1 MNQHIKR
8 ILLLASI
15 LALLAGIRDTQSQD
29 VVDPNGTPRADPPPG
44 AQIEPKPTPT
54 PEGNAGDVDQVLA
67 LESIQ
72 VPIAPTG
79 PEEPVSG
86 VAPENIPGAEELD
99 AILDRVNRGGPERP
113 GSDGVAGEGPG
124 PGTESRIGPVG
135 APVDTVNRGGP
146 ERPGSDEAVGKGP
159 EPGSESDTEQRFS
172 LGRIWTRFVQTLRN
186 WWHELRT

>member
-15 LALLAGIRDTQSQD
+15 LVLLIGIRDTQSRD
-29 VVDPNGTPRADPPPG
+29 VVGPTGTPRAEPPPG
-44 AQIEPKPTPT
+44 AQIEPRPTSMPT
-54 PEGNAGDVDQVLA
+54 PEGNAGDAGLVLT

-79 PEEPVSG
+79 PVEPVSG

-113 GSDGVAGEGPG
+113 GSDEAVGEGPE
-124 PGTESRIGPVG
+124 PGTESRIGP
-135 APVDTVNRGGP
+135 
-146 ERPGSDEAVGKGP
+146 
-159 EPGSESDTEQRFS
+159 
-172 LGRIWTRFVQTLRN
+172 
-186 WWHELRT
+186 